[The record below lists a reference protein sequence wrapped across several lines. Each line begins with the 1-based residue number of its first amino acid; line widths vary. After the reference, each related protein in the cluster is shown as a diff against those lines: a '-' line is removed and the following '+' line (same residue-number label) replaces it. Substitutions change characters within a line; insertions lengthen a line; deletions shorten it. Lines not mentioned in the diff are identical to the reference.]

1 MATERSLA
9 IAVAVLYFAA
19 VAAIGVYSARRT
31 RTARDFFVAGRGV
44 GLVTL
49 AIAAMATTLSG
60 FTFIGG
66 PGLIYRVGLGAM
78 FIILP
83 AALTNTMG
91 AAVLARRLRALVDR
105 REIFTIPEALA
116 ARYRSRAVQGWSA
129 VAILL
134 AVVSYMA
141 TNLLALGLVLQSTF
155 GIDLAPAIW
164 LGALVVLAY
173 SASGGILAGLYTD
186 VLQGLLMAFASTAVF
201 AYALASGGGMASMS
215 RTLLAEAPG
224 FLSPWGSLSPLAAL
238 SFFFVF
244 GIGTLGQPHV
254 AHKYFMLRDAS
265 QLKWFPAVLTL
276 AMTLTLL
283 LFVGVG
289 VAVKVQVL
297 RGGLPALS
305 NPDDATPMFL
315 RAFTPAPLAALVLS
329 AVTAAIMSTVNSF
342 LSIGAA
348 ACTRDLPR
356 ALGLDPHDEL
366 RRGRAWTVVL
376 TLLSVLVALRS
387 NTLVAFVGIF
397 GWGLFA
403 STLVPALAIG
413 FNWPGAT
420 RAAALASIVTGLVA
434 TLSIETLAWLKW
446 FRFPSGVTATALALV
461 LSLLVFFVVSWW
473 TRHTAA
479 DTLDEDLRAVMSA

>member
-1 MATERSLA
+1 MLT
-9 IAVAVLYFAA
+9 VALLYFAV
-19 VAAIGVYSARRT
+19 VAGIGIYSARRT

-91 AAVLARRLRALVDR
+91 AAVLARRLRALVDK
-105 REIFTIPEALA
+105 REVFTIPEALA

-141 TNLLALGLVLQSTF
+141 TNLLALGLVLESTL
-155 GIDLAPAIW
+155 GLSLAPAICV
-164 LGALVVLAY
+164 GALVVLAY

-186 VLQGLLMAFASTAVF
+186 VFQGLLMAVASTAVF

-215 RTLLAEAPG
+215 RTLLSEAPG
-224 FLSPWGSLSPLAAL
+224 FISPWGSLSPLAAL

-265 QLKWFPAVLTL
+265 QLRWFPVVLTL

-297 RGGLPALS
+297 RGVMPPLS
-305 NPDDATPMFL
+305 HPDEATPAFL
-315 RAFTPAPLAALVLS
+315 RAFTPGPLAALVLS

-356 ALGLDPHDEL
+356 AFGLTPRDEL

-387 NTLVAFVGIF
+387 DTLVAFIGIF

-420 RAAALASIVTGLVA
+420 PAAALASIVTGLVA
-434 TLSIETLAWLKW
+434 TLSIESLAYLGW

-461 LSLLVFFVVSWW
+461 LSLLVFFVVSWV
-473 TRHTAA
+473 TRETAA
-479 DTLDEDLRAVMSA
+479 EALDDDLRQVMEA